1 MKATNSTP
9 WWSIVAACLTLG
21 CGQPP
26 SATVPG
32 AIQPP
37 VFPEAGSSPP
47 DAGIVARDAGPA
59 VVVEKDVRQVLL
71 EATRECEGG
80 KAQACAQVAIAYNEG
95 RGVAVSRG
103 CYARFVER
111 ACDLGDLEACSAVAS
126 VIRYEN
132 GLIPGDLTRAVALHQ
147 RACEGGVLDACDSL
161 ARAYESGS
169 GVAKDP
175 IRAAQLFAR
184 VCEGAS
190 AAALAGGLPSAR
202 ACLPYAERLASGVGV
217 PKDDGRATE
226 IFASACEQ
234 GAFDACLQV
243 AQRLADGRGVAKDPQ
258 RAAELFETTCANA
271 FGLGC
276 HEGAERLREGRGV
289 PKDAQ
294 KAADLEDRGI
304 AWAASGCRMHGDVAS
319 CNQVAFA
326 YARKGVVPQDPGVAA
341 ARLDV
346 ACSMGVADACR
357 FLAQKVRQGQW
368 VARDDARASELET
381 RARDLRDPTRARVML
396 ERGCEAWVST
406 DCYLLGDAYLTGKPA
421 WNVKK
426 DPERGRDLVLRA
438 CANGDS
444 LDVECRMAGG
454 FSHREEQRA
463 LRGTAACDDVPN
475 P

>member
-1 MKATNSTP
+1 MKATSTAP
-9 WWSIVAACLTLG
+9 WRGILAMGLMTACG
-21 CGQPP
+21 HAP
-26 SATVPG
+26 SATVAG
-32 AIQPP
+32 ATPAP
-37 VFPEAGSSPP
+37 VREEAGSTSP
-47 DAGIVARDAGPA
+47 DAGIVPRDAGSDA
-59 VVVEKDVRQVLL
+59 VVEEDQRQVFLD
-71 EATRECEGG
+71 ARRECEGG
-80 KAQACAQVAIAYNEG
+80 KAQACAEVARAYGEG

-111 ACDLGDLEACSAVAS
+111 ACDLGDLEACASVAS
-126 VIRYEN
+126 VIKYEN
-132 GLIPGDLTRAVALHQ
+132 GLIPGDLTRAVALNQ

-175 IRAAQLFAR
+175 VRAAQLFKR

-190 AAALAGGLPSAR
+190 VAAQAGGMPSAR

-217 PKDDGRATE
+217 PKDEGRAME
-226 IFASACEQ
+226 FFASACEQ
-234 GAFDACLQV
+234 GAFDTCLEV
-243 AQRLADGRGVAKDPQ
+243 AERLADGRGVAKDPP
-258 RAAELFETTCANA
+258 RAAELFETACANA

-289 PKDAQ
+289 PKDVQ

-326 YARKGVVPQDPGVAA
+326 YARKGVVPQDTGAAA

-357 FLAQKVRQGQW
+357 FLAQKLRQGLW
-368 VARDDARASELET
+368 VARDDARASALDA

-396 ERGCEAWVST
+396 ERGCEAGVST
-406 DCYLLGDAYLTGKPA
+406 DCYLLGDAYLTGRSA

-438 CANGDS
+438 CADGDS
-444 LDVECRMAGG
+444 LDVECRMAGD
-454 FSHREEQRA
+454 FSHREEQKA